1 MIKKLLYRPFFIRLF
16 NWEYWPFFAV
26 YGPVLPYWFW
36 LCIKSR
42 SFFFFNT
49 SNPTI
54 KNAGFMMES
63 KKEIYD
69 ILPGGYYPNT
79 LHFAAA
85 TGPENVIDAI
95 SKNNF
100 NYPLVG
106 KPDIGMQGIA
116 VKKLDNENELK
127 EYVL

>member
-1 MIKKLLYRPFFIRLF
+1 MKKIIHRPFFIRLF

-36 LCIKSR
+36 LCIRSR

-69 ILPGGYYPNT
+69 MLPKEYYPAT
-79 LHFAAA
+79 LFFA
-85 TGPENVIDAI
+85 TGASPEKVIEI
-95 SKNNF
+95 IYRNNF
-100 NYPLVG
+100 SYPL
-106 KPDIGMQGIA
+106 
-116 VKKLDNENELK
+116 
-127 EYVL
+127 